1 MSPSKSSLL
10 RFSYLFFLLII
21 LYACAP
27 IEPDDTAMEND
38 PADQLSAVTNL
49 NLATTEKLIE
59 ERTVPEPEQTVV
71 EEVTELKAL
80 GNWEEGKPEQIAE
93 EKEVQYDFPVTMN
106 KHVEFYLDSFQTKQR
121 KTFTR
126 WLERSGRYLPMIQEQ
141 LQKAGMPLDLAYL
154 PMIESGFSLTAY
166 SRARAVGPWQFIR
179 ATGRNY
185 GLTVNSYIDERRN
198 PGKATKAAIA
208 YLSDLYDEFGSWH
221 LAVAAYNA
229 GEGKIRRAIKR
240 YKTDN
245 FWELAQKRYL
255 KLETK
260 RYVPKLIAAI
270 MIAKNPEQY
279 GFNDIEY
286 EKPLSYETVGVP
298 RWTSLQAVAI
308 ACDVE
313 LEELHNLNR
322 ELRRKLTPPN
332 YATYPLKV
340 PLGKK
345 ALVAKNLPRVQPIV
359 TTKYKQHVV
368 KGGETITKI
377 CRRYNLNKTTL
388 LKANNLRATQL
399 TLGQHLRI
407 PYQTTTYKLLAQNTS
422 AGRSGP
428 AETLANNLVL
438 HKVRPGETVSE
449 IATRYN
455 VSPHMIAAW
464 NDLKDLHRINAGQQ
478 LALYLQDVVSH
489 QTGKSTQ
496 NAQTQTNPLENT
508 SPSLITE
515 FSSQSDSTLTYYQ
528 VRGGD
533 TLWSI
538 AKKYQLTPQ
547 KIKTWNKIEGD
558 IIYPG
563 SRLLLKL
570 AADVDA

>member
-1 MSPSKSSLL
+1 MPPSKSSLF
-10 RFSYLFFLLII
+10 RFSCLFFLLII

-27 IEPDDTAMEND
+27 IEPAETAMEND
-38 PADQLSAVTNL
+38 PADQLSAVANL
-49 NLATTEKLIE
+49 NLAATEKLIE
-59 ERTVPEPEQTVV
+59 ERTVPEPEQTVI

-80 GNWEEGKPEQIAE
+80 GDWEEGKPEQVAE

-106 KHVEFYLDSFQTKQR
+106 KHVEFYLDFFQTKQ
-121 KTFTR
+121 KQTFAR
-126 WLERSGRYLPMIQEQ
+126 WLERSGRYLPMIQKQ
-141 LQKAGMPLDLAYL
+141 LQQAGMPLDLAYL

-166 SRARAVGPWQFIR
+166 SRARAAGPWQFIR
-179 ATGRNY
+179 STGRNY

-198 PGKATKAAIA
+198 PEKATKAAIA

-221 LAVAAYNA
+221 LAVAGYNA
-229 GEGKIRRAIKR
+229 GEGKIRRAIKK

-245 FWELAQKRYL
+245 FWELAKKPYL
-255 KLETK
+255 RLETK

-279 GFNDIEY
+279 GFNDIKY
-286 EKPLSYETVGVP
+286 EKPLNYETVGVA

-308 ACDVE
+308 ACNVE
-313 LEELHNLNR
+313 FEDLHNLNR
-322 ELRRKLTPPN
+322 ELRRKLTPPD

-340 PLGKK
+340 PVGKK
-345 ALVAKNLPRVQPIV
+345 VLVAKNLPRVQPIV

-377 CRRYNLNKTTL
+377 CRHYNLNKTTL

-407 PYQTTTYKLLAQNTS
+407 PYQTTTYKLLVENRS

-428 AETLANNLVL
+428 AEIVADNLVL
-438 HKVRPGETVSE
+438 HKVRAGETVSE

-464 NDLKDLHRINAGQQ
+464 NDLKDLHRIKAGQQ
-478 LALYLQDVVSH
+478 LALYLQDVSP
-489 QTGKSTQ
+489 QSGKSSQSTRTQ
-496 NAQTQTNPLENT
+496 PNPPENT
-508 SPSLITE
+508 STSLTTE

-547 KIKTWNKIEGD
+547 KIRKWNKIEGD